1 MNFTAFALRST
12 TALTLLASL
21 AIVPV
26 AAQDSEDSDDSAR
39 RLKTVTVTSNKRETT
54 LQDIPVAVTVADAQT
69 IDRAAI
75 NDISDLQS
83 VVPSLRVQTRQNAPA
98 SNFFIRGFGNGAEA
112 IGIEP
117 SVGVFVDGVYRSRS
131 GAAIS
136 DLPNIQRI
144 EVLRGPQS
152 TLFGK
157 NASAGVVSVI
167 TRAPTYELGG
177 SAELTLGNYN
187 QVQAKGSLN
196 LPLVEDTLAMNLSV
210 QVNQRDGFVDNLFDG
225 TELNDRD
232 RWGIRGDFLYEPNEM
247 SKFRLILDHDEIDE
261 FCCAGVNIVDGPANG
276 VIALIGGQTVGGDP
290 FSRQIYQDLPAIQD
304 VQNSGISLQADF
316 EFENFTLTSISSY
329 RESDVFS
336 HVDTDFT
343 SAAVFGFSPRDYSLE
358 TITQEVRL
366 TSNGDGPFDWMVGGF
381 YFDEDFAE
389 DALVIFGADGRAFVD
404 IAFGGL
410 VGSIESNP
418 LSGVAP
424 GTFFG
429 ENTGSRETFG
439 QSNTSY
445 SLFGQFD
452 FAVTD
457 KFTATLGLNYTQ
469 DEKDAF
475 VRSVLPLDP
484 WSNNPLVAGTPLSF
498 LPELVAFP
506 SAIEDGKSKDDKVT
520 WTLRGAYDVTENVNV
535 YATAATGFKAT
546 SWSLGRDSRPGTR
559 FARPEDTMVYEIG
572 LKGQWDT
579 FGVNLAV
586 FDQTIEDFQVSIF
599 TGTAFAFLNAPEQST
614 TGAEIELNWLPIED
628 LTVALAG
635 TFLDPVYDDFPNAN
649 INNVPTD
656 LSGQKPAGIADTNLS
671 LSANYDFNLTGSLDG
686 FVRADYQY
694 ESDVRVEENTGDVS
708 REVSTVNAS
717 AGLIFENGWTA
728 QVWGRNI
735 FDDEYIVGAFPPALQ
750 DGSINGFINDPA
762 TYGLTLRKTF

>member
-1 MNFTAFALRST
+1 MNFSAFALRST
-12 TALTLLASL
+12 TALTVLASL

-26 AAQDSEDSDDSAR
+26 AAQDTEDTDDSAR

-136 DLPNIQRI
+136 DLPNIERI

-167 TRAPTYELGG
+167 TRAPTYALGG

-225 TELNDRD
+225 SELNDRD
-232 RWGIRGDFLYEPNEM
+232 RWGIRGDFLYEPNQM
-247 SKFRLILDHDEIDE
+247 TTFRLILDHDEIDE
-261 FCCAGVNIVDGPANG
+261 FCCAGVNIVDG
-276 VIALIGGQTVGGDP
+276 
-290 FSRQIYQDLPAIQD
+290 
-304 VQNSGISLQADF
+304 ISLQGDF
-316 EFENFTLTSISSY
+316 EFENFTVTSISSY

-358 TITQEVRL
+358 TITQEIRL
-366 TSNGDGPFDWMVGGF
+366 TSKSDGPLDWMVGGF

-410 VGSIESNP
+410 VGSLESNP

-452 FAVTD
+452 YAVTD

-484 WSNNPLVAGTPLSF
+484 WSNNPLIAGTPLSF

-506 SAIEDGKSKDDKVT
+506 SATEDGKSKDDKVT
-520 WTLRGAYDVTENVNV
+520 WTLRGSYDVTENVNV

-559 FARPEDTMVYEIG
+559 FARPEDTMVYEVG

-614 TGAEIELNWLPIED
+614 TGAEIELTWLPTED
-628 LTVALAG
+628 LTLALAG

-656 LSGQKPAGIADTNLS
+656 LSGQQPAGIADTNLS
-671 LSANYDFNLTGSLDG
+671 LSDNYDFNLTSSIDG
-686 FVRADYQY
+686 FFRADYQY

-708 REVSTVNAS
+708 REVNTVNAS
-717 AGLIFENGWTA
+717 AGLIFENGWSA

-735 FDDEYIVGAFPPALQ
+735 FDDEYVVGAFPPALQ

-762 TYGLTLRKTF
+762 TYGVTLRKTF